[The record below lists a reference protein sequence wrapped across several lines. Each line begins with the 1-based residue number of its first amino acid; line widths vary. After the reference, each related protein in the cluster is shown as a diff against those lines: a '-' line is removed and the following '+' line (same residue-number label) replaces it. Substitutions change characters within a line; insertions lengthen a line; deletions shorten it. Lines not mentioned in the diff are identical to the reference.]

1 MKKKNGIIIALCVVV
16 VALIVVLA
24 FVLGRNTSKKDEVT
38 SAPTIA
44 STQATQTAA
53 QTAKADVDSTDIKV
67 VKKYTTIEDDDY
79 SMVLVLQNTGSSDA
93 AVAVTGKIFDGA
105 NTNVGTERESIF
117 MDPGSQ
123 SVVSLDFDTEGVKV
137 KDDNYKISAAPA
149 TSVKPGLK
157 NIMYKKKVV
166 GNIVNVTSKNEGDF
180 DLKGVETHV
189 LFYQKG
195 ELVDIESEDMIEND
209 SEVFTK
215 GASVKQSFDTREQF
229 DKVKVYYSQDQE
241 KPDAED
247 DD

>member
-1 MKKKNGIIIALCVVV
+1 MKKKNGIIIALIIVVV
-16 VALIVVLA
+16 VLVVILA
-24 FVLGRNTSKKDEVT
+24 FMIGKNSSKEEAT
-38 SAPTIA
+38 NAPTLA
-44 STQATQTAA
+44 PTQATQPAA
-53 QTAKADVDSTDIKV
+53 QTAKSDVSKSDIKV

-79 SMVLVLQNTGSSDA
+79 SMVLVLQNNGKADA

-105 NTNVGTERESIF
+105 NANVGTERESIF

-123 SVVSLDFDTEGVKV
+123 SVVCLDFDAEGVKV
-137 KDDNYKISAAPA
+137 KDDDYKISVAAA

-166 GNIVNVTSKNEGDF
+166 GNTVKVTSKNEGDF

-189 LFYQKG
+189 LFYQDG

-209 SEVFTK
+209 SEIFTK
-215 GASVKQSFDTREQF
+215 GTEVKQSFDTREQF

-241 KPDAED
+241 QPDAED

>member
-16 VALIVVLA
+16 VALIVILA

-38 SAPTIA
+38 SAPTVA
-44 STQATQTAA
+44 PTQATQTAA
-53 QTAKADVDSTDIKV
+53 QTVKSDVSKSDIKV

-79 SMVLVLQNTGSSDA
+79 SMVLVLQNNGKADA

-105 NTNVGTERESIF
+105 NANVGTERESIF

-123 SVVSLDFDTEGVKV
+123 SVVSLDFDTEGIKV
-137 KDDNYKISAAPA
+137 KDDDYKISVAAA
-149 TSVKPGLK
+149 TSVKPG
-157 NIMYKKKVV
+157 
-166 GNIVNVTSKNEGDF
+166 EGDF

-189 LFYQKG
+189 LFYDNG

-209 SEVFTK
+209 SEIFTK
-215 GASVKQSFDTREQF
+215 GTEVKQSFDTREQF

>member
-1 MKKKNGIIIALCVVV
+1 MKKKNGIIIALIIVVV
-16 VALIVVLA
+16 VLVVILA
-24 FVLGRNTSKKDEVT
+24 FMIGKNSSKEEAT
-38 SAPTIA
+38 NAPTLA
-44 STQATQTAA
+44 PTQATQTAA
-53 QTAKADVDSTDIKV
+53 QTAKSDVSKSDIKV

-79 SMVLVLQNTGSSDA
+79 SMVLVLQNNGKADA

-105 NTNVGTERESIF
+105 NANVGTERESIF

-123 SVVSLDFDTEGVKV
+123 SVVCLDFDTEGVKV
-137 KDDNYKISAAPA
+137 KDDDYKISVAAA

-157 NIMYKKKVV
+157 NIMYKKKVS

-189 LFYQKG
+189 LFYQDG

-209 SEVFTK
+209 SEIFTK
-215 GASVKQSFDTREQF
+215 GTEVKQSFDTREQF

-241 KPDAED
+241 QPDAED

>member
-16 VALIVVLA
+16 VALIVILA
-24 FVLGRNTSKKDEVT
+24 FVLGRNTSKEATT
-38 SAPTIA
+38 SAPTVA
-44 STQATQTAA
+44 PTQATQTAA
-53 QTAKADVDSTDIKV
+53 QTAKSDVSSSDIKV
-67 VKKYTTIEDDDY
+67 VKKYVTVENDDY
-79 SMVLVLQNTGSSDA
+79 NMVLVLENTGKADA
-93 AVAVTGKIFDGA
+93 AVAVVGKIFDGA
-105 NTNVGTERESIF
+105 NANVGTERESIF

-123 SVVSLDFDTEGVKV
+123 SVVCLDFDTEGIKV
-137 KDDNYKISAAPA
+137 KDDDYKISVAAA

-157 NIMYKKKVV
+157 NIMYKKKVS

-195 ELVDIESEDMIEND
+195 ELVDIESEDLIEND
-209 SEVFTK
+209 SEIFTK
-215 GASVKQSFDTREQF
+215 GTEVKQSFDTREQF

-241 KPDAED
+241 QPDAED

>member
-1 MKKKNGIIIALCVVV
+1 MKKKNGIIIALIIVVV
-16 VALIVVLA
+16 VLVVILA
-24 FVLGRNTSKKDEVT
+24 FMIGKNSSKEEAT
-38 SAPTIA
+38 NAPTLA
-44 STQATQTAA
+44 PTQATQTAA
-53 QTAKADVDSTDIKV
+53 QTAKSDVSKSDIKV

-79 SMVLVLQNTGSSDA
+79 SMVLVLQNNGKADA

-105 NTNVGTERESIF
+105 NANVGTERESIF

-123 SVVSLDFDTEGVKV
+123 SVVCLDFDAEGVKV
-137 KDDNYKISAAPA
+137 KDDDYKISVAAA

-166 GNIVNVTSKNEGDF
+166 GNTVKVTSKNEGDF

-189 LFYQKG
+189 LFYQDG

-209 SEVFTK
+209 SEIFTK
-215 GASVKQSFDTREQF
+215 GTEVKQSFDTREQF

-241 KPDAED
+241 QPDAED